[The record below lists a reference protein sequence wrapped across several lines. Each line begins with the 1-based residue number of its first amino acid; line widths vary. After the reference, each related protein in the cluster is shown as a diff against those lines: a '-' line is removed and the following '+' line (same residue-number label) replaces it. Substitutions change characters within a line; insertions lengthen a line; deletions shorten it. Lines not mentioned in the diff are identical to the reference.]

1 MTSLHDKH
9 PLSAAI
15 HFFKII
21 LTTHGKLK
29 LPKNFT
35 RKYGDGISNPV
46 FLKPPDGTEWKIYW
60 TKHDGETWFQKG
72 WKEFAT
78 FYSLDHGHLLL
89 FEYKETSHFD
99 LHIFD
104 NSALEIDYP
113 SHATHDGKD
122 KVVQISD
129 DSDEILDDHMTIVKS
144 TLSSPP
150 PCKKMKNSITTN
162 VERSTNGVNLHRRIQ
177 TRSTS
182 SQKTKFI
189 KQELDEDESK
199 GVFNTECTK
208 VEQLTSTALTKA
220 TAFRSEQPFF
230 TLVMKPTYI
239 IGYYLDIPR
248 EFSKQYLKRTHAVV
262 ILEVLDGRSW
272 PVIYSAP
279 RINGGWQKFASE
291 NNLKVGDV
299 CVFELIQKIQGLTFK
314 VFIFPAISQ
323 DLPKCSIE
331 GSSTN
336 WTGGSSSKRS
346 SLLQSHVKSEIL
358 TTGALKEASKF
369 TSKNPFFMATL
380 TLEWK
385 AIKIPRCPYVPTN
398 FVRKYFTKKKRGVMM
413 IQFRKNLWPVK
424 FAFHSS
430 GVSGMFSVGW
440 HSFARENELQ
450 IGDVCI
456 FELVN
461 GEDGILDLHVFR
473 DQCEFSTKR

>member
-1 MTSLHDKH
+1 
-9 PLSAAI
+9 
-15 HFFKII
+15 
-21 LTTHGKLK
+21 
-29 LPKNFT
+29 
-35 RKYGDGISNPV
+35 
-46 FLKPPDGTEWKIYW
+46 
-60 TKHDGETWFQKG
+60 
-72 WKEFAT
+72 
-78 FYSLDHGHLLL
+78 
-89 FEYKETSHFD
+89 
-99 LHIFD
+99 
-104 NSALEIDYP
+104 
-113 SHATHDGKD
+113 
-122 KVVQISD
+122 
-129 DSDEILDDHMTIVKS
+129 MTIVKS

-323 DLPKCSIE
+323 
-331 GSSTN
+331 G
-336 WTGGSSSKRS
+336 
-346 SLLQSHVKSEIL
+346 
-358 TTGALKEASKF
+358 
-369 TSKNPFFMATL
+369 NPL
-380 TLEWK
+380 
-385 AIKIPRCPYVPTN
+385 
-398 FVRKYFTKKKRGVMM
+398 
-413 IQFRKNLWPVK
+413 
-424 FAFHSS
+424 FHFICT
-430 GVSGMFSVGW
+430 M
-440 HSFARENELQ
+440 R
-450 IGDVCI
+450 I
-456 FELVN
+456 
-461 GEDGILDLHVFR
+461 
-473 DQCEFSTKR
+473 